1 VLREAAARRAH
12 LAEGIDAVAPGLLWM
27 RETRTIVAA
36 DAHLAYEDVI
46 GGALPTWSTGDAI
59 SVLQKA
65 AEEFGAR
72 EFLFLGDIIHGARM
86 SEGAALEVQ
95 AGLDRLRA
103 IAQVTL
109 VAGNHEG
116 RTRGADVLGETVEF
130 AERSG
135 WLLVHGDDSCHPEL
149 VEGPRAGRNAPK
161 SRGIIIGH
169 LHPSIRS
176 NGTSAPAFL
185 SGSGVIVVPALTAY
199 SEGLD
204 VCGDDCFEALQAFG
218 VTSRG
223 ELQVV
228 AATEEAV
235 YPLGSVSGLQQEL
248 RRPSQRPQHRYRRKF
263 LRSDR

>member
-1 VLREAAARRAH
+1 MLREAAARRVP

-65 AEEFGAR
+65 AQEFGAR
-72 EFLFLGDIIHGARM
+72 EFLFLGDVIHGARM

-95 AGLDRLRA
+95 SGLERLRA
-103 IAQVTL
+103 LALVTL

-116 RTRGADVLGETVEF
+116 RTRGADVLGDTVEF

-135 WLLVHGDDSCHPEL
+135 WLLIHGDKQSL
-149 VEGPRAGRNAPK
+149 AGRA
-161 SRGIIIGH
+161 IIGH
-169 LHPSIRS
+169 LHPSVRS
-176 NGTSAPAFL
+176 DGTTAPVFL
-185 SGSGVIVVPALTAY
+185 AGERIIVVPALTPY

-228 AATEEAV
+228 ATTEELV
-235 YPLGSVSGLQQEL
+235 YPLGSVSGLRQEL
-248 RRPSQRPQHRYRRKF
+248 RRPSQPQHHYRRKF
-263 LRSDR
+263 LRPDR